1 MPGLFFR
8 LLRDEN
14 QEDWV
19 EEVDD
24 IQPTLDFTIT
34 WNKDRMNVPSEE
46 QMVKVFRRFLAA
58 TALCEPT
65 TGSKKDT
72 MIDFDDEDSIVP
84 TDIEEDDD

>member
-24 IQPTLDFTIT
+24 IQPTLDFTIS

-46 QMVKVFRRFLAA
+46 QMIKVFRRFLAA
-58 TALCEPT
+58 TALCEST
-65 TGSKKDT
+65 AEGKKDT

>member
-1 MPGLFFR
+1 MPGVFFR

>member
-84 TDIEEDDD
+84 LDIEEDAD

>member
-1 MPGLFFR
+1 MPGVFFR

-24 IQPTLDFTIT
+24 IQPQLDFTIT

-46 QMVKVFRRFLAA
+46 QMVKVFKRFLAA
-58 TALCEPT
+58 TAICEPT
-65 TGSKKDT
+65 EKTDT
-72 MIDFDDEDSIVP
+72 MIDFDDEEEGIVP
-84 TDIEEDDD
+84 IDIEEDDD

>member
-24 IQPTLDFTIT
+24 IQPQLDFTIT
-34 WNKDRMNVPSEE
+34 WNKDRLNVPTEE
-46 QMVKVFRRFLAA
+46 QMVKVFKRFLAA
-58 TALCEPT
+58 TAVCEPAD
-65 TGSKKDT
+65 KKET
-72 MIDFDDEDSIVP
+72 MVDFDDDVGIVP

>member
-84 TDIEEDDD
+84 LDIEEDDD

>member
-34 WNKDRMNVPSEE
+34 WTKDRMNVPSEE

-84 TDIEEDDD
+84 LDIEEDDD

>member
-1 MPGLFFR
+1 MQGLFFR